1 MKVIKRNGKS
11 VSFNPHKIKN
21 AIRKAGFVSDE
32 DLNKI
37 VDVIN
42 EQAERRESMTIED
55 IQDLVEFM
63 LMKTGNEQVAREYI
77 RYRKTRE
84 LIRQSEATNESI
96 LKLIDDKNEYLKT
109 ENSNKNHAVASTQ
122 RDYIAGEV
130 SKDISMRLLLSKD
143 IVEAHKK
150 GAIHAHDLDYMLQ
163 HEFNCC
169 LVDLE
174 NIFKSGT
181 VINGTMIERPH
192 SFATACNIATQI
204 AAIIASNQYG
214 GQTMSYSHLAPF
226 VDVSRKRI
234 RKELIDDLGD
244 YIDEETLEKNVEKRV
259 RDEVAR
265 GVQTIQYQI
274 LTLNSSN
281 GQTPFITMF
290 MYLGE
295 AKNEQEK
302 NDLAMII
309 EEVLKQRMRGVKNET
324 GQWIT
329 PAFPKLIY
337 VLEPSNITEDAP
349 YWYLTELAAKCT
361 SKRLVPDY
369 ISEKKMLEFK
379 GACFPCMGCRSFLSP
394 WRSQLTVKNNEVLDI
409 VNGENATVSQLWA
422 NLTNDSE
429 GTIEPTDIFV
439 DHKIV
444 SGKIK
449 RHKVKSITKKGNTVT
464 AELESDLIF
473 YGRFNQGVATINLPF
488 AALEAVREVTGS
500 SDFVPQDIQ
509 SQKDVLIET
518 FWKKLERY
526 AELCHKVLQTRH
538 ARLLNTG
545 VEISPLHWMHGGL
558 ARLPKHGNFNELLV
572 GGYSTASLGL
582 N

>member
-11 VSFNPHKIKN
+11 VSFNPRKIKN

-143 IVEAHKK
+143 IVDAHKK

-163 HEFNCC
+163 HTFNCA
-169 LVDLE
+169 LIDLE
-174 NIFKSGT
+174 DIFNGGT

-192 SFATACNIATQI
+192 SFGTACNIATQI

-234 RKELIDDLGD
+234 RKDLIDDLGD
-244 YIDEETLEKNVEKRV
+244 DFDKEALEKIVEKRV

-329 PAFPKLIY
+329 PAFP
-337 VLEPSNITEDAP
+337 
-349 YWYLTELAAKCT
+349 
-361 SKRLVPDY
+361 
-369 ISEKKMLEFK
+369 
-379 GACFPCMGCRSFLSP
+379 
-394 WRSQLTVKNNEVLDI
+394 
-409 VNGENATVSQLWA
+409 
-422 NLTNDSE
+422 
-429 GTIEPTDIFV
+429 
-439 DHKIV
+439 
-444 SGKIK
+444 
-449 RHKVKSITKKGNTVT
+449 
-464 AELESDLIF
+464 
-473 YGRFNQGVATINLPF
+473 
-488 AALEAVREVTGS
+488 
-500 SDFVPQDIQ
+500 
-509 SQKDVLIET
+509 
-518 FWKKLERY
+518 
-526 AELCHKVLQTRH
+526 
-538 ARLLNTG
+538 
-545 VEISPLHWMHGGL
+545 
-558 ARLPKHGNFNELLV
+558 
-572 GGYSTASLGL
+572 
-582 N
+582 

>member
-1 MKVIKRNGKS
+1 
-11 VSFNPHKIKN
+11 
-21 AIRKAGFVSDE
+21 
-32 DLNKI
+32 
-37 VDVIN
+37 
-42 EQAERRESMTIED
+42 
-55 IQDLVEFM
+55 
-63 LMKTGNEQVAREYI
+63 
-77 RYRKTRE
+77 
-84 LIRQSEATNESI
+84 
-96 LKLIDDKNEYLKT
+96 
-109 ENSNKNHAVASTQ
+109 
-122 RDYIAGEV
+122 
-130 SKDISMRLLLSKD
+130 
-143 IVEAHKK
+143 
-150 GAIHAHDLDYMLQ
+150 MLQ

-244 YIDEETLEKNVEKRV
+244 YIDVETLEKNVEKRV

-473 YGRFNQGVATINLPF
+473 YGRLT
-488 AALEAVREVTGS
+488 ALQWG
-500 SDFVPQDIQ
+500 DI
-509 SQKDVLIET
+509 K
-518 FWKKLERY
+518 
-526 AELCHKVLQTRH
+526 
-538 ARLLNTG
+538 
-545 VEISPLHWMHGGL
+545 
-558 ARLPKHGNFNELLV
+558 
-572 GGYSTASLGL
+572 
-582 N
+582 

>member
-11 VSFNPHKIKN
+11 VSFNPRKIKN

-143 IVEAHKK
+143 IVDAHKK

-244 YIDEETLEKNVEKRV
+244 YIDNETLEKNVEKRV

-329 PAFPKLIY
+329 PAFP
-337 VLEPSNITEDAP
+337 
-349 YWYLTELAAKCT
+349 
-361 SKRLVPDY
+361 
-369 ISEKKMLEFK
+369 
-379 GACFPCMGCRSFLSP
+379 
-394 WRSQLTVKNNEVLDI
+394 
-409 VNGENATVSQLWA
+409 
-422 NLTNDSE
+422 
-429 GTIEPTDIFV
+429 
-439 DHKIV
+439 
-444 SGKIK
+444 
-449 RHKVKSITKKGNTVT
+449 
-464 AELESDLIF
+464 
-473 YGRFNQGVATINLPF
+473 
-488 AALEAVREVTGS
+488 
-500 SDFVPQDIQ
+500 
-509 SQKDVLIET
+509 
-518 FWKKLERY
+518 
-526 AELCHKVLQTRH
+526 
-538 ARLLNTG
+538 
-545 VEISPLHWMHGGL
+545 
-558 ARLPKHGNFNELLV
+558 
-572 GGYSTASLGL
+572 
-582 N
+582 

>member
-1 MKVIKRNGKS
+1 
-11 VSFNPHKIKN
+11 
-21 AIRKAGFVSDE
+21 
-32 DLNKI
+32 
-37 VDVIN
+37 
-42 EQAERRESMTIED
+42 
-55 IQDLVEFM
+55 
-63 LMKTGNEQVAREYI
+63 
-77 RYRKTRE
+77 
-84 LIRQSEATNESI
+84 
-96 LKLIDDKNEYLKT
+96 
-109 ENSNKNHAVASTQ
+109 
-122 RDYIAGEV
+122 
-130 SKDISMRLLLSKD
+130 
-143 IVEAHKK
+143 
-150 GAIHAHDLDYMLQ
+150 MLQ

-244 YIDEETLEKNVEKRV
+244 YIDNETLEKNVEKRV

-329 PAFPKLIY
+329 PAFP
-337 VLEPSNITEDAP
+337 
-349 YWYLTELAAKCT
+349 
-361 SKRLVPDY
+361 
-369 ISEKKMLEFK
+369 
-379 GACFPCMGCRSFLSP
+379 
-394 WRSQLTVKNNEVLDI
+394 
-409 VNGENATVSQLWA
+409 
-422 NLTNDSE
+422 
-429 GTIEPTDIFV
+429 
-439 DHKIV
+439 
-444 SGKIK
+444 
-449 RHKVKSITKKGNTVT
+449 
-464 AELESDLIF
+464 
-473 YGRFNQGVATINLPF
+473 
-488 AALEAVREVTGS
+488 
-500 SDFVPQDIQ
+500 
-509 SQKDVLIET
+509 
-518 FWKKLERY
+518 
-526 AELCHKVLQTRH
+526 
-538 ARLLNTG
+538 
-545 VEISPLHWMHGGL
+545 
-558 ARLPKHGNFNELLV
+558 
-572 GGYSTASLGL
+572 
-582 N
+582 